1 MIYIECPNC
10 GTMVGV
16 AINDIER
23 EDFVLTCPVC
33 QELLHG

>member
-10 GTMVGV
+10 GTMVCFRLD
-16 AINDIER
+16 DIER
-23 EDFVLTCPVC
+23 EGFVLTCPVC